1 MLGIYNQVQGWRS
14 STGSVLQSGSLAIVS
29 YLVHRMVQMWWQEE
43 QRRGGSP
50 GTWGLGVLR
59 FQIGSLRCQV
69 RPHREENIN
78 VDSVREGAL
87 SGDGLSRIDTTAEML
102 TALSEKQ
109 QEDEN
114 GWRREGGENCGN
126 WHFRAQP
133 HHSTWI
139 IAIVGAWRMQTALG
153 GGLTLGSVLRCLEE
167 WKSTAGKP
175 RGEMRWSHGC
185 IWWGWEGIKSDSEFI
200 FSFRFSKQD
209 FSV

>member
-29 YLVHRMVQMWWQEE
+29 YLVHRMVQMWWREE
-43 QRRGGSP
+43 QRRGGGP
-50 GTWGLGVLR
+50 GTWGLVVLQ

-78 VDSVREGAL
+78 INSIREGAM

-114 GWRREGGENCGN
+114 GWRSGGGENCGK
-126 WHFRAQP
+126 WHFRAQS

-153 GGLTLGSVLRCLEE
+153 GGPHSRLCAKMSGGVEERSWEAQRRDVLKPWMYLVRVRREKE
-167 WKSTAGKP
+167 WL
-175 RGEMRWSHGC
+175 RVY
-185 IWWGWEGIKSDSEFI
+185 F
-200 FSFRFSKQD
+200 
-209 FSV
+209 